1 VLDHRVVKGP
11 DAVTAPLGSN
21 ATFKC
26 VVENAE
32 LRWTIDDLPISLDA
46 EELWEQAALPVNGFF
61 RGEFWSNSTIT
72 AATLLVSA
80 SVQNN
85 GTVFGCAAFGGFGYP
100 QDFSPNVSLTV
111 FGLPLAPGEVEVVG
125 ERVHQLRVTWTPPF
139 SLPGE
144 LISYSLLVTDEATGF
159 TSSLG
164 PLNDTNFTH
173 QISERQAL
181 DCHLYSFSA
190 FSLNDV
196 GLSLNSS
203 SSTPALH
210 PSGEDE

>member
-1 VLDHRVVKGP
+1 MSTSCHVHVVHN
-11 DAVTAPLGSN
+11 V
-21 ATFKC
+21 
-26 VVENAE
+26 
-32 LRWTIDDLPISLDA
+32 I
-46 EELWEQAALPVNGFF
+46 
-61 RGEFWSNSTIT
+61 
-72 AATLLVSA
+72 TLLENKRLVP
-80 SVQNN
+80 
-85 GTVFGCAAFGGFGYP
+85 TVLSCLP
-100 QDFSPNVSLTV
+100 PP
-111 FGLPLAPGEVEVVG
+111 GLPLAPGEVEVVG

-164 PLNDTNFTH
+164 PLNDTSFTH

-210 PSGEDE
+210 PSGELYLIHRTVAGNF

>member
-1 VLDHRVVKGP
+1 M
-11 DAVTAPLGSN
+11 
-21 ATFKC
+21 
-26 VVENAE
+26 
-32 LRWTIDDLPISLDA
+32 
-46 EELWEQAALPVNGFF
+46 
-61 RGEFWSNSTIT
+61 
-72 AATLLVSA
+72 
-80 SVQNN
+80 
-85 GTVFGCAAFGGFGYP
+85 
-100 QDFSPNVSLTV
+100 
-111 FGLPLAPGEVEVVG
+111 EVVG